1 MYQNIKSLYK
11 LLSAPQRKKLI
22 FIQILVIFMSFAEVV
37 GVMSIGP
44 YMSLIGDIDQIYG
57 ENYLAKIYLYSGI
70 EDPSTFLIVGAFVV
84 IFILS
89 IAAIINI
96 FTIWKVS
103 MYAAEIGAA
112 FSNRL
117 FVYYLGQSWIFHAS
131 GNSSELVNKIVQEC
145 NRLSTL
151 VITPLMQLN
160 ARFVMGSLMVVA
172 IIVYSPGI
180 SIIATILF
188 ASAYFGL
195 YKLVRKRLDL
205 NGQTISI
212 RQKERFKLMSE
223 GFGGIKDTLLL
234 GRETNFS
241 DRFINASNTMARALG
256 TSQTLSFFPKYLL
269 ELLAFSG
276 VVFLVL
282 SLIFSSDGD
291 LASILPTLAIFSL
304 AGFKILPTFQL
315 CYSAI
320 AIMRANMS
328 SFIMLEEDLYNSLN
342 VDHLSRWSNYN
353 LNNFLEPKSNI
364 SIKNIYF
371 QYPNTENTTL
381 NGVSLEIPVGNFIGL
396 VGYSGSGK
404 STLVD
409 ILLGLIQP
417 KSGLVMIDGEELNA
431 SNIRSWQNAIGVVS
445 QNIFL
450 ADSSIQEN
458 IAFGLP
464 LNEIDK
470 NKINSAIELANL
482 KEFVNS
488 LPDGLDTRVGERG
501 IQLSGGQRQRIGIAR
516 ALYTNSS
523 VLIFDEATSS
533 LDGVTEKKVMD
544 AIYNLTG
551 SKTIIVI
558 AHRLG
563 SVKRCDCIYL
573 LENGRISDSGNYE
586 TLSDKNELFKKM
598 TELS

>member
-22 FIQILVIFMSFAEVV
+22 FLQILVIFMSFAEVV

-70 EDPSTFLIVGAFVV
+70 EDTSTFLIVGAFAV

-160 ARFVMGSLMVVA
+160 ARFVMGLLMVVA
-172 IIVYSPGI
+172 IIIYSPGI

-241 DRFINASNTMARALG
+241 DRFVNASNIMARAVG

-282 SLIFSSDGD
+282 SLIFSSNGD

-342 VDHLSRWSNYN
+342 VDHLSRWSKYN
-353 LNNFLEPKSNI
+353 LNDFLEPKSNI

-371 QYPNTENTTL
+371 QYPNTENNTL

-396 VGYSGSGK
+396 VGSSGSGK

-516 ALYTNSS
+516 ALYTDSS

-563 SVKRCDCIYL
+563 SVKRCDSIYL

-586 TLSDKNELFKKM
+586 TLSKKNKLFKK
-598 TELS
+598 LI

>member
-1 MYQNIKSLYK
+1 MYKNIKSLYK
-11 LLSAPQRKKLI
+11 LLTIRQRKKLI
-22 FIQILVIFMSFAEVV
+22 FLQTLVIFMSFVEVV

-103 MYAAEIGAA
+103 MYAAEIGAE

-151 VITPLMQLN
+151 VITPLMQLM
-160 ARFVMGSLMVVA
+160 ARFVMGALMVVA
-172 IIVYSPGI
+172 IIIYNPVI
-180 SIIATILF
+180 STIASILF

-234 GRETNFS
+234 GREANFS

-282 SLIFSSDGD
+282 SLIFSSNGD

-315 CYSAI
+315 CYSAL

-328 SFIMLEEDLYNSLN
+328 SFIMLEEDLYNSSK
-342 VDHLSRWSNYN
+342 VDHLSIWSSYN
-353 LNNFLEPKSNI
+353 LNNFLEPKKNI
-364 SIKNIYF
+364 SINNIYF
-371 QYPNTENTTL
+371 QYPNTENNTL

-464 LNEIDK
+464 VNEIDK

-544 AIYNLTG
+544 AIYNLTD

-586 TLSDKNELFKKM
+586 QLSNKNELFKKM